1 MMATTHALAG
11 VVLAVVLATLFPETA
26 AGTIP
31 IPVVAAALGGV
42 FPDFDLYVAHR
53 KTLHFP
59 VYFSMLA
66 APALVIAVL
75 APTTLTLSVA
85 LFFAAAALHSL
96 MDALGGGLELKPWL
110 GTSDR
115 AVYSHYHG
123 RWIRPRRWVRYDGAP
138 EDLAV
143 AVLFAAPTLYAFDGY
158 VQTGVLVALG
168 ISAAYVVL
176 RKPMVT
182 IAERVVD
189 ALPAGVLAYVPNR
202 FVEDFR

>member
-1 MMATTHALAG
+1 MATTHALAG

>member
-11 VVLAVVLATLFPETA
+11 VVLAVVFAAFFPETA
-26 AGTIP
+26 AGTVP

-66 APALVIAVL
+66 APALAVAL
-75 APTTLTLSVA
+75 LVPTTLTLSVA
-85 LFFAAAALHSL
+85 LFFAAAALHSA

-123 RWIRPRRWVRYDGAP
+123 RWIPPRRWIRYDGAP
-138 EDLAV
+138 EDLAA

-182 IAERVVD
+182 AAERIVA